1 MKKKDRYKLIK
12 DVLNNGDYNFTVLNK
27 TGDNWNHVRVKGFG
41 DIWPGTGTYR
51 IGDKYYKRDFNGLYE
66 RLANKVIHNSQAQK
80 KTEIAK
86 LWEVI
91 NELLKRV
98 EDLEIDVHSP
108 MTTTNREI

>member
-12 DVLNNGDYNFTVLNK
+12 DVLNHGDYNFTVLNK

-51 IGDKYYKRDFNGLYE
+51 IGDKYYKRDFNGLIQ
-66 RLANKVIHNSQAQK
+66 RLTGKLPKK
-80 KTEIAK
+80 KTSQQDI
-86 LWEVI
+86 I

-98 EDLEIDVHSP
+98 EDLEVEVVYL
-108 MTTTNREI
+108 REHVLPNLT